1 TYDIA
6 IVGGGITGITT
17 ALELQ
22 KLGFNCLV
30 LEAQTLGFGSTSGT
44 TAHLNT
50 IIEISYDEIE
60 KQFGEESAKLVL
72 QSTLDA
78 INLIKTNQEKYNI
91 DCDFLE
97 RKGYQFATNEHQSK
111 MLDANYEASIK
122 AGCRVSY
129 ANEIPLNIPFTKAL
143 VFEDQAQFHPTKYL
157 LGIANVFVKNGGTIL
172 QNCRV
177 TGVEKKDDNVLKI
190 ETSKGSFL
198 AKNLVYA
205 THTPPGVNILH
216 FRCAP
221 YRTYVMGFTLKDGN
235 YPDSLV
241 YDLDEPYRYY
251 RTQEIDG
258 KKYLIAGGE
267 DHKTGEESDTEQPY
281 KNLEA
286 YMRRYFNIDEITYR
300 WSSQYFQSADGLAY
314 IGHLPGNPEN
324 VYVSTGYSGNGMIFG
339 TIGAIVL
346 SNLIQTGQPAYKDL
360 YNPSR
365 IKPVAGFNNFVKEAA
380 DVVSKLAEKIIG
392 APKIKE
398 FDEIKTN
405 EGKVVK
411 YESESI
417 AVYKDKNGDLHT
429 VSSACTHIKCN
440 IAWNNTELV
449 WECPCHGSRFTMD
462 GEMIT
467 APARKDLE
475 KIKFS
480 EK

>member
-1 TYDIA
+1 
-6 IVGGGITGITT
+6 
-17 ALELQ
+17 
-22 KLGFNCLV
+22 
-30 LEAQTLGFGSTSGT
+30 
-44 TAHLNT
+44 
-50 IIEISYDEIE
+50 
-60 KQFGEESAKLVL
+60 
-72 QSTLDA
+72 
-78 INLIKTNQEKYNI
+78 
-91 DCDFLE
+91 
-97 RKGYQFATNEHQSK
+97 
-111 MLDANYEASIK
+111 M
-122 AGCRVSY
+122 
-129 ANEIPLNIPFTKAL
+129 
-143 VFEDQAQFHPTKYL
+143 
-157 LGIANVFVKNGGTIL
+157 KNGGTIL

-449 WECPCHGSRFTMD
+449 WECPCNGSRFTMD